1 VAVKPVSAGSLK
13 EGSFIVIDG
22 EPCKIV
28 EIEKSKTGKHGS
40 AKCRIVAIGIFDG
53 VKRSI
58 VVPADAQVEVPVVN
72 KKVGQVIAVT
82 GDMVQVMDLSTYETY
97 ELPMPE
103 EEDLRSRLAP
113 GIEVEIWEIMG
124 RHKIMRIR

>member
-1 VAVKPVSAGSLK
+1 MAVKPVSAGSLK